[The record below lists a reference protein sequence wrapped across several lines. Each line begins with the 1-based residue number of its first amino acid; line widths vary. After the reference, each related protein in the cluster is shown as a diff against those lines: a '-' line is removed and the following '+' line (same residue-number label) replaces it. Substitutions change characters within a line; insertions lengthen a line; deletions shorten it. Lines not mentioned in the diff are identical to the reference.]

1 MQGEIQQ
8 LKINYKKEL
17 LAIQKEIDK
26 TYRIWVE
33 NGQWATREGSA
44 EAQNYVKALQEQ
56 MEELTKVT
64 ERELKKKQMPIWN
77 DLVEASNSWADG
89 FTDALSQIVDGVD
102 SVSEALNQLQTQIL
116 KDTLKII
123 IKRGVT
129 DQLQSALGSGSES
142 PMAGFFGMFPGGKA
156 KEGKVQ
162 EIMATKPIPVTVYNP
177 QDLMDGTFKSM
188 SKLEEIPSDGMIG
201 SKVFVTNWPI
211 GGGGASELFSSGI
224 GEVTETGVQGVSQDL
239 ADISAEIADNTE
251 AASQSSKSWYSD
263 ITNTFS
269 QMGSWISGLFNS
281 GGGGGGGSSTG
292 SQVGGLAMTAVS
304 AYGRAYGG
312 GGYGFAEGGVI
323 SEPVVGKGLQSGKVY
338 NFGEKSK
345 YGENEIVAPMRKFQ
359 KSAPQNKYS
368 YHMPIHISAIDT
380 QSGVQFLL
388 KNSDVIQGQ
397 MVKNLKQNKPIR
409 KGIQNS
415 Y

>member
-1 MQGEIQQ
+1 MQGEMQQ
-8 LKINYKKEL
+8 LKIGYKKQL
-17 LAIQKEIDK
+17 LTIQKEIDV
-26 TYRIWVE
+26 TYRKWVE

-44 EAQNYVKALQEQ
+44 EAQRYVKALQDQ
-56 MEELTKVT
+56 MVELSKTT

-89 FTDALSQIVDGVD
+89 FTDSLSQIVDGVD
-102 SVSEALNQLQTQIL
+102 SVSDALNALQTQIL

-142 PMAGFFGMFPGGKA
+142 PMAGFFGMFPGGKT
-156 KEGKVQ
+156 KEGEPQ
-162 EIMATKPIPVTVYNP
+162 EITATKPIPVTIYNP
-177 QDLMDGTFKSM
+177 QDLMDGTVKSI
-188 SKLEEIPSDGMIG
+188 SKLEEMPLDGMVG
-201 SKVFVTNWPI
+201 SKVYVTNWPI
-211 GGGGASELFSSGI
+211 GGGGASELFGDGI
-224 GEVTETGVQGVSQDL
+224 GAVAEVGVQGVSQDL
-239 ADISAEIADNTE
+239 ADISAEIASNTE

-269 QMGSWISGLFNS
+269 QIGSWFSSLFSSGGGAS
-281 GGGGGGGSSTG
+281 GGGGGSTG
-292 SQVGGLAMTAVS
+292 SGWGQAAGLAASAAS
-304 AYGRAYGG
+304 AYYGG
-312 GGYGFAEGGVI
+312 GMADGGVI
-323 SEPVVGKGLQSGKVY
+323 KEHVVGKGMQSGQTY
-338 NFGEKSK
+338 NFGENAK
-345 YGENEIVAPMRKFQ
+345 YGENEIVAPMRKLQ
-359 KSAPQNKYS
+359 KSAPQNKFS

-380 QSGVQFLL
+380 QTGIQFLM